1 MTVLRR
7 FVLALSLITSGCDG
21 ADQAKTTA
29 EPESDRAPEVK
40 ARAQGDARTARAA
53 EAEAEAKVPTEAKT
67 QPEPDAAEDASAK
80 AAGDPRPEVLAELI
94 GVYEPMELPPPPK
107 GVPTLSPSYANYRRY
122 LLEAARGDGAA
133 LGRLMSLRLD
143 GAGFDAHAT
152 NLESLLLGLGDAV
165 FAEALAGQT
174 PEAKTATFA
183 ALDFAQQLGPD
194 DPKHYR
200 HSHPKTFAL
209 QPPAEP

>member
-1 MTVLRR
+1 MVKRR
-7 FVLALSLITSGCDG
+7 GVWLIVVMIFLGTLAGCSSMERTRWWKGNLHTHSLWSDGDDYPEMIVGWYRDNGYDFIGLSDHN
-21 ADQAKTTA
+21 
-29 EPESDRAPEVK
+29 
-40 ARAQGDARTARAA
+40 
-53 EAEAEAKVPTEAKT
+53 
-67 QPEPDAAEDASAK
+67 
-80 AAGDPRPEVLAELI
+80 VLAEGERWIDVEASRGGRPAFEARL
-94 GVYEPMELPPPPK
+94 VLAA
-107 GVPTLSPSYANYRRY
+107 TLSPSYANYRRY